1 MKIHK
6 YLGLDVHKDDT
17 EIAVAEGDR
26 SGEVRAY
33 GKVSS
38 DLVTTEKAL
47 RKIKGENG
55 VLHVVYEAG
64 PTGFVLY
71 RRLQQLS
78 IECIVVAP
86 SKTPQPK
93 GGRQKT
99 NRRDALQLA
108 RLHRAG
114 ELTGIH
120 VPDAVDESLRDLTR
134 TRSDASRDLKRAKQR
149 LKSFLLRQG
158 FHYEG
163 KANWSEAHQ
172 RYLRELTLPLP
183 ALKSVLEEYLLA
195 ITQATERLTRLEE
208 LIAAQVPQWR
218 MYPAVRALMCFR
230 GFDLV
235 AAAMLV
241 AELNDVRRFAHPRGL
256 MAFLGLVP
264 KEDSTGDTR
273 RLGAITKSG
282 NAQARW
288 ILVEA
293 VQHAAK
299 SPKVSASLALR
310 QEGQPHAYRVLGW
323 KTQVRL
329 HKRYWHLTC
338 RGVMAAK
345 VKVALARE
353 LAGFV
358 WDLLRQAPS
367 LTPSRLNS
375 PAPKAKA
382 AVNPSAPPSRSLS
395 APANRSTGPSSPQ
408 RRSSPLRLG
417 PQSPGRATL
426 PTKNRS

>member
-1 MKIHK
+1 MKLHK
-6 YLGLDVHKDDT
+6 YLGLDVHQVDT
-17 EIAVAEGDR
+17 EVAIAEGER
-26 SGEVRAY
+26 AGEVRVY

-38 DLVTTEKAL
+38 DLHAIDKMLAKVGGPDA
-47 RKIKGENG
+47 

-71 RRLQQLS
+71 RHLRQRG
-78 IECIVVAP
+78 IECTVVAP
-86 SKTPQPK
+86 SKIPQPA

-120 VPDAVDESLRDLTR
+120 IPDAVDESVRDLTR
-134 TRSDASRDLKRAKQR
+134 ARSDASRDLKRAKQR

-158 FHYEG
+158 YHYKG

-172 RYLRELTLPLP
+172 RYLRELVLPLP

-195 ITQATERLTRLEE
+195 ITQATERLTRLDE
-208 LIAAQVPQWR
+208 LIAAQAPQWR
-218 MYPAVRALMCFR
+218 MYPAVQALRCFR

-235 AAAMLV
+235 AATIFV
-241 AELNDVRRFAHPRGL
+241 AEINDVRRFAHPRGL

-264 KEDSTGDTR
+264 RENSTGDTR
-273 RLGAITKSG
+273 RLGAITKAG

-288 ILVEA
+288 ILIEA
-293 VQHAAK
+293 AQHALLQ
-299 SPKVSASLALR
+299 PKVSAPLALR
-310 QEGQPHAYRVLGW
+310 QEGQPELYRKLAW

-329 HKRYWHLTC
+329 HKRGWHLTR

-358 WDLLRQAPS
+358 WDLLRQV
-367 LTPSRLNS
+367 
-375 PAPKAKA
+375 PAAKA
-382 AVNPSAPPSRSLS
+382 A
-395 APANRSTGPSSPQ
+395 APA
-408 RRSSPLRLG
+408 
-417 PQSPGRATL
+417 
-426 PTKNRS
+426 

>member
-1 MKIHK
+1 MKIQK
-6 YLGLDVHKDDT
+6 YLGLDVHKDKT
-17 EIAVAEGDR
+17 TIGIAEGDR
-26 SGEVRAY
+26 NGEVRLY
-33 GKVSS
+33 GEISS

-47 RKIKGENG
+47 RKIRGENG

-64 PTGFVLY
+64 PTGFVLH
-71 RRLQQLS
+71 RRLQQLE
-78 IECIVVAP
+78 IDCIVVAP

-120 VPDAVDESLRDLTR
+120 IPDAVDESLRDLTR
-134 TRSDASRDLKRAKQR
+134 ARSDASRDLKRAKQR
-149 LKSFLLRQG
+149 LKSLLLRQG
-158 FHYEG
+158 HHYQG

-172 RYLRELTLPLP
+172 RYLRELVLPLP
-183 ALKSVLEEYLLA
+183 ALKSVLEECLLA
-195 ITQATERLTRLEE
+195 ITQATERLTRHEE

-235 AAAMLV
+235 AASMLV
-241 AELNDVRRFAHPRGL
+241 AEVNDVRRFAHPRGL
-256 MAFLGLVP
+256 MAFFGLVP
-264 KEDSTGDTR
+264 KQDSTGDTPT
-273 RLGAITKSG
+273 LGAITKAG

-293 VQHAAK
+293 VQHASK
-299 SPKVSASLALR
+299 PPKVSAPLALR
-310 QEGQPHAYRVLGW
+310 QDGQPQAYRALAW

-338 RGVMAAK
+338 RGVMAGK

-353 LAGFV
+353 LTGFV
-358 WDLLRQAPS
+358 WDLLRQVP
-367 LTPSRLNS
+367 L
-375 PAPKAKA
+375 PK
-382 AVNPSAPPSRSLS
+382 
-395 APANRSTGPSSPQ
+395 G
-408 RRSSPLRLG
+408 
-417 PQSPGRATL
+417 
-426 PTKNRS
+426 